1 MQDNSVKDDLIGD
14 RMPDLNNLASNGNIK
29 PLVEAILFVSDEPL
43 TINKIGEIIE
53 HDDKDRLKDVID
65 QLKAEYNSQG
75 KGFQIEEI
83 AGGYQVLSRPEYQQ
97 WVSRLI
103 KKRHE
108 VKLSQAGLETLA
120 IIAYRQPIMR
130 SDIEAIRGVQS
141 GHLIRTL
148 IEIGFVKVTGRAA
161 VIGHPLLYGTTK
173 KFLQHF
179 GLKSIKDLPLPE
191 EIAKD
196 RI

>member
-1 MQDNSVKDDLIGD
+1 MS
-14 RMPDLNNLASNGNIK
+14 DLNNLASNGNIK
-29 PLVEAILFVSDEPL
+29 PLVEAILFASDEPL
-43 TINKIGEIIE
+43 TINRIGEIIE
-53 HDDKDRLKDVID
+53 HDDKDKLKDVID

-97 WVSRLI
+97 WVSKLI

-108 VKLSQAGLETLA
+108 VKLSQAGLEALA
-120 IIAYRQPIMR
+120 IIAYRQPIIR
-130 SDIEAIRGVQS
+130 ADIEAIRGVQS

-148 IEIGFVKVTGRAA
+148 IEIGLVKVTGRLDA
-161 VIGHPLLYGTTK
+161 IGHPLLYGTTK

-191 EIAKD
+191 EMTKD
-196 RI
+196 